1 MKKIISLVLAV
12 LMLTCVFASCG
23 AKKGQTLEDI
33 KKSGELV
40 VYTEAG
46 FAPFE
51 FVYNNEVV
59 GVDMAICEEIAKEI
73 GVKPSKCIFVG
84 DSDVDMKTAPILK
97 Y

>member
-1 MKKIISLVLAV
+1 MHTNKKLFTQGESIMKKIISLVLAV

-51 FVYNNEVV
+51 FVYNNEVSSSFSANFGHQSV
-59 GVDMAICEEIAKEI
+59 ITN
-73 GVKPSKCIFVG
+73 P
-84 DSDVDMKTAPILK
+84 L
-97 Y
+97 